1 MYLFIEHYQL
11 SFVFK
16 WAVVL
21 AEEFVYGYIVKN
33 VIIVHT
39 SRRGIIKAFCK
50 FLSMYIKI

>member
-50 FLSMYIKI
+50 FFSMYIKI